1 MAPPL
6 VKGRALLRRRLS
18 GVAFLVVL
26 TLLVLL
32 SIGIYQKAFTT
43 TIDVALETDRAGNQL
58 TVHADVKVRG
68 VLVGEVRRISST
80 GQGAV
85 LELALDADKA
95 SLVPQNVEA
104 RLLPK
109 TLFGEK
115 EVQLVVPAVPARPI
129 RTGDRISQDRTSTGL
144 ETERALDD
152 LMPLLRSLDPPSLS
166 AALHALST
174 ALRDR
179 GDRLGQN
186 LALNAAYLS
195 RLNPALPTLAQDMQG
210 LADFTDSTAT
220 ATPDLLATLENLSFS
235 SRSLVQQR
243 AAFDTFLRSTTAF
256 ADSARTLVAAN
267 EQRFVDLARDSLP
280 SLDLYARYSDT
291 FPCLLN
297 RIAFSEIEGER
308 VFGGGQPGLHITVE
322 VVRDHGPYTPGQ
334 EPKYGESRNP
344 HCYGLG
350 PTPITPFPAYI
361 NPVDGYN
368 DGDPPEDPGTGPG
381 RLGAQSWYA
390 PLALAPAAGTSRS
403 LPAATTELEAML
415 LVPLGGA

>member
-6 VKGRALLRRRLS
+6 VKGPALVRRRIA

-26 TLLVLL
+26 SLLVLL
-32 SIGIYQKAFTT
+32 SIGLYQKAFTKT
-43 TIDVALETDRAGNQL
+43 VDVALETDRAGNQL
-58 TVHADVKVRG
+58 SVHADVKVRG
-68 VLVGEVRRISST
+68 VIVGEVRRIRSQ

-85 LELALDADKA
+85 LDLALDPGKT

-115 EVQLVVPAVPARPI
+115 EVQLVLPAAPARPI
-129 RTGDRISQDRTSTGL
+129 RTGDRITQDRSSTGL

-152 LMPLLRSLDPPSLS
+152 LMPLLRSLDPQSLS
-166 AALHALST
+166 SALNALST
-174 ALRDR
+174 AVRDR

-195 RLNPALPTLAQDMQG
+195 RLNPALPTLGQDMQG
-210 LADFTDSTAT
+210 LADFANNTAI
-220 ATPDLLATLENLSFS
+220 ATPDLLAFLDNLSFN

-243 AAFDTFLRSTTAF
+243 AVFDTFLRGTTTF

-280 SLDLYARYSDT
+280 SLNLYASYSDT

-322 VVRDHGPYTPGQ
+322 AIQDHGPYSPGQ

-350 PTPITPFPAYI
+350 PTPIKPFPAYF
-361 NPVDGYN
+361 NPIDGYK

-381 RLGAQSWYA
+381 HVGAQSWYA
-390 PLALAPAAGTSRS
+390 PLALAPAAAASRS
-403 LPAATTELEAML
+403 LPTATTELEAML
-415 LVPLGGA
+415 LAPLGGA